1 MSLLLIFF
9 KEWILVLALIFGGCC
24 SNVYS
29 LEVLTKVE
37 PTSGNLITFCQ
48 FLLIATEGLFFQI
61 TAKGLKQRKIPLQN
75 WGLMVCLFF
84 TVSVLNNYALRFN
97 IPMPLHIVFRSGS
110 VMVSML
116 LGYTFFNRKFAKF
129 QIIGVFLVTIG
140 VIISTIASNNH
151 TSTNESPLKFL
162 FGLGVLSLALIIS
175 CLLGQYQQIV
185 YTKYGRH
192 WREGLF
198 YTHALCL
205 PWFGL
210 FYNDIINQIQQYNKS
225 PLISVGEYLSF
236 GVQYIEKSNIYNMI
250 HHLHYDLI
258 ETKLGHLLLE
268 YQIQFLEFKS
278 IGIIVS
284 AFYSYLAQFSVLLNS
299 FLLPRLWL
307 FLIINVLTQCSLLL
321 I

>member
-1 MSLLLIFF
+1 MSLWLIFL

-29 LEVLTKVE
+29 LEVLTKEE

-48 FLLIATEGLFFQI
+48 FALIATEGLFFQL
-61 TAKGLKQRKIPLQN
+61 TTKGLKQRKIPLQN

-116 LGYTFFNRKFAKF
+116 LGFIFFDRKFSKF
-129 QIIGVFLVTIG
+129 QIIGVFLVTLG

-151 TSTNESPLKFL
+151 ASKNESPLKFM
-162 FGLGVLSLALIIS
+162 FGLGVLSLALVIS

-210 FYNDIINQIQQYNKS
+210 FYDDIINQIRQYNQS
-225 PLISVGEYLSF
+225 PLISVGEYLLF
-236 GVQYIEKSNIYNMI
+236 GVKYFEKSSFFL
-250 HHLHYDLI
+250 HLNQFF
-258 ETKLGHLLLE
+258 ETKFGHLFHE
-268 YQIQFLEFKS
+268 YQSQFLELES
-278 IGIIVS
+278 INIIFSV
-284 AFYSYLAQFSVLLNS
+284 FYSYLAQIYTILNS
-299 FLLPRLWL
+299 FLIPRLWL
-307 FLIINVLTQCSLLL
+307 FMIINILTQCNSLL